1 MSNLAFHV
9 LARLNAA
16 FDPTEMRRREAQHI
30 PLSAKVMSAL
40 VTGGWPEDPK
50 PLSREEIERRER
62 AFFNPAPSRRQSR
75 DVDMYCLPLQGG
87 VPSLL
92 EHYRFSFGSVDVPL
106 SHTHKHLLH
115 YAMNVGQQYA
125 LEAHDS

>member
-1 MSNLAFHV
+1 
-9 LARLNAA
+9 
-16 FDPTEMRRREAQHI
+16 
-30 PLSAKVMSAL
+30 MSAL

-87 VPSLL
+87 RAKPTRTLQIQFWI
-92 EHYRFSFGSVDVPL
+92 R
-106 SHTHKHLLH
+106 
-115 YAMNVGQQYA
+115 
-125 LEAHDS
+125 